1 MVEALVRVRRRGV
14 DRIVALERCNEDF
27 CATEIHVDPS
37 RCVHDLA
44 TEDVPQPGR
53 RSLRIGAAQMDV
65 IPSDDW
71 HVMFSR
77 RVFDVAAHV
86 SGPGR

>member
-1 MVEALVRVRRRGV
+1 
-14 DRIVALERCNEDF
+14 
-27 CATEIHVDPS
+27 
-37 RCVHDLA
+37 
-44 TEDVPQPGR
+44 
-53 RSLRIGAAQMDV
+53 V